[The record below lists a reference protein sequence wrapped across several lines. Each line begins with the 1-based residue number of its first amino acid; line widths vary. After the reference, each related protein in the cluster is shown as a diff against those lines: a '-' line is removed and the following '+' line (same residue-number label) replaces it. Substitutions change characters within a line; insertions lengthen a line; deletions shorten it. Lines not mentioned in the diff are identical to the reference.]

1 MYDEQVLVNR
11 ISPEIPLCSGR
22 LDRSQSYD
30 APPPYLGP
38 GMKRMRDFAADFAKA
53 GKGLTEIR

>member
-1 MYDEQVLVNR
+1 MYDEQVSVNQF
-11 ISPEIPLCSGR
+11 SPEIPLCSGR

-30 APPPYLGP
+30 APPHIGP

-53 GKGLTEIR
+53 EKGLTEIQ